1 MFGSRMGGASPHGT
15 WRQSFDMT
23 QSNKEKTVAPFGDN
37 GFDLVVEYSTTQNA
51 HPVGVRRAVLK
62 THPSEEYGVHPRIYS
77 NHLAG

>member
-37 GFDLVVEYSTTQNA
+37 GFDLVVEYSSTANT
-51 HPVGVRRAVLK
+51 HPEGVRLVVLK
-62 THPSEEYGVHPRIYS
+62 APPE
-77 NHLAG
+77 